1 MDPKKPTEN
10 EEIIVKDL
18 RTLSIKMHELSVR
31 PGLRLETPVYI
42 TIFPDGEV
50 YIE

>member
-1 MDPKKPTEN
+1 MDPKKPEK

-18 RTLSIKMHELSVR
+18 RTLAIKLNELCVR

>member
-1 MDPKKPTEN
+1 MEKKVEK
-10 EEIIVKDL
+10 EQIVVKDL
-18 RTLSIKMHELSVR
+18 RRLAIKLTELSMR
-31 PGLRLETPVYI
+31 QGLRLETPVYI